1 MSRAL
6 KCDRCHNYYD
16 PFNFEMLIVKGD
28 VRNKHVDLCP
38 SCQEKL
44 EKWVNQYEFFDS
56 VCEEAEDV
64 PETE

>member
-16 PFNFEMLIVKGD
+16 PFDCEMMILKGYVK
-28 VRNKHVDLCP
+28 NKPVDLCP